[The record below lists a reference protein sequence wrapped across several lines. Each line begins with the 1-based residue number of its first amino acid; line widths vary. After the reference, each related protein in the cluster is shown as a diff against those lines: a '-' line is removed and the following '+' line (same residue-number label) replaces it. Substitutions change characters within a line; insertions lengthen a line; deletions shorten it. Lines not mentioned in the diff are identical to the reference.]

1 MVADCL
7 SRPEI
12 TAALSPSF
20 TDYTELVLAQRDDP
34 SIRELSQSMTSLN
47 LCERA
52 IPIQAFCYLE
62 TLVRENFAPSFQIH
76 YEPQFLSAC
85 TTFPTQALRLLKSS
99 SESDLCGRI

>member
-12 TAALSPSF
+12 TAAFSPSF

-34 SIRELSQSMTSLN
+34 SIRELSQSMISLK

-52 IPIQAFCYLE
+52 IPNSGLLLLGDTSTGKFRPITAYLI
-62 TLVRENFAPSFQIH
+62 S
-76 YEPQFLSAC
+76 
-85 TTFPTQALRLLKSS
+85 
-99 SESDLCGRI
+99 GRICHIFRTFANRAKN